1 MPHDPDTMSLLF
13 SIGHWLIGAF
23 SFPIAALVV
32 WQAQRR
38 DAAVPGIGIP
48 LLLLAAGA
56 TLALYIV
63 FHAGVDDALLMLNWA
78 LRQPQQLQHFAFA
91 ALIVAMGAG
100 EWKSGLRG
108 SRAALVWP
116 VGYIILGAAFIVHE
130 QIGSNA
136 HAKWLYHMALGVM
149 IILAGALRLAQRRGW
164 LPWRRAGLWFAALLC
179 LIGILL
185 ISYRGT
191 MSL

>member
-1 MPHDPDTMSLLF
+1 MPHDPNTMSLLF

-38 DAAVPGIGIP
+38 NAAVPRIGIP
-48 LLLLAAGA
+48 LLLVAAGS

-91 ALIVAMGAG
+91 ALIVAMGVG
-100 EWKSGLRG
+100 EWKSGPRG
-108 SRAALVWP
+108 GRAALVWP
-116 VGYIILGAAFIVHE
+116 VGYIILGTAFIVHE
-130 QIGSNA
+130 QIGNNA
-136 HAKWLYHMALGVM
+136 YAKWLYHMALGVM
-149 IILAGALRLAQRRGW
+149 IIVAGALRLVQRRGW
-164 LPWRRAGLWFAALLC
+164 LPWRPAGLGLAASLC

-185 ISYRGT
+185 VSYRET
-191 MSL
+191 MPL